1 MSPRLLIFTDLD
13 GTLLDH
19 YSYSFEPAE
28 TLLRRL
34 REQRVPVIP
43 ATSKTSAELLP
54 LRRQLQL
61 ETPFIVENGA
71 ALFIPEAFVPSGC
84 EVSAADLCRR
94 DGFLIKEFVEPR
106 QRWIELLD
114 RLPGSL
120 QEQFTTFTRLGVAG
134 VAELTGLDSESA
146 ALACQRQ
153 YGEPVYWMGDE
164 AQKQKFI
171 AEVTSKGGTALAG
184 GRFIHVSGECGK
196 ALAMNWLADCYR
208 RGGENVISIAAGDSE
223 NDREMLEQADIAV
236 VIPSP
241 VHPTL
246 ELRRST
252 GVRVAG
258 VHGPQGWA
266 IEIEAILEAQQRGA
280 MDNLV
285 TGKAV

>member
-19 YSYSFEPAE
+19 YSYSFEPAASV
-28 TLLRRL
+28 LRRL

-54 LRRQLQL
+54 LRRQLEL

-71 ALFIPEAFVPSGC
+71 ALFIPEAFVPAGC
-84 EVSAADLCRR
+84 DLSAADLFCR
-94 DGFLIKEFVEPR
+94 DGFLVKEFVEPR
-106 QRWIELLD
+106 QRWIDLLD
-114 RLPGSL
+114 QLPGSL

-134 VAELTGLDSESA
+134 VAELTGLDNDSA

-153 YGEPVYWMGDE
+153 YGEPINWTGDE
-164 AQKQKFI
+164 RQKRQFI
-171 AEVTSKGGTALAG
+171 VEVARNGGEALAG
-184 GRFIHVSGECGK
+184 GRFIHVSGGCSK
-196 ALAMNWLADCYR
+196 AEAMNWFADCYR
-208 RGGENVISIAAGDSE
+208 NKGEEVVTVAVGDSE
-223 NDREMLEQADIAV
+223 NDREMLELASLAV

-246 ELRRST
+246 ELMRSS

-258 VHGPQGWA
+258 SQGPRGWA
-266 IEIEAILEAQQRGA
+266 IEIERILEAQQHGA
-280 MDNLV
+280 MDNLI
-285 TGKAV
+285 TGKTV